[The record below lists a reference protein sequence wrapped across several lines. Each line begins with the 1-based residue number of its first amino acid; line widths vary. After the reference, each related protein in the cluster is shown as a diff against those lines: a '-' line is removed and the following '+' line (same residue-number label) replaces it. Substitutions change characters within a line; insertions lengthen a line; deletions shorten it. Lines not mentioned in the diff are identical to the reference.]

1 MFDLEKNKW
10 KLFFAVTIIGSLL
23 DWFTKYLAVFKLQR
37 GIPVPVV
44 GNFLQWQLLYNTGGL
59 FGINPKNWIP
69 SFPVNLVFYIM
80 SAIAII
86 IIVLYYSQIDV
97 KAKFSYWGIS
107 LIMPGAIGNLLDRII
122 RPGKGVVDFIKVDL
136 NFPPFNPWPIFNL
149 ADSYITIG
157 VILILIDLWLQERG
171 KKVVKED
178 NN

>member
-10 KLFFAVTIIGSLL
+10 KLFFIVTIAGSFL
-23 DWFTKYLAVFKLQR
+23 DWFTKYLAVSKLQM
-37 GIPVPVV
+37 GIPVPVIGKV
-44 GNFLQWQLLYNTGGL
+44 LQWLLLYNTGGL

-86 IIVLYYSQIDV
+86 IVVLYYSQIDA

-107 LIMPGAIGNLLDRII
+107 LIMPGAIGNLFDRII

-149 ADSYITIG
+149 ADAYITIG
-157 VILILIDLWLQERG
+157 VILILIDLWLQEKG
-171 KKVVKED
+171 KKTVKEED
-178 NN
+178 V